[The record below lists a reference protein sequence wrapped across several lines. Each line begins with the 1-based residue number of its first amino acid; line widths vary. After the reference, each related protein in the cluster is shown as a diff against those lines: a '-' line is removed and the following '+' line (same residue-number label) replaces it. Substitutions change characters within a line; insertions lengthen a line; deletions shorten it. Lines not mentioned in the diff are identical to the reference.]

1 MPVAKGQLALSGV
14 HVWQMPD
21 KNGKMIDVSE
31 PAVYVIDWGSLAN
44 GTSQQEILT
53 VEADRDFML
62 THLTHAQSDVG
73 FIPLR
78 IQISEQNGKNLFTKP
93 AIINAVSSQNAG
105 QPALLSMKK
114 LIRRTNTFKVTLL
127 VDA

>member
-1 MPVAKGQLALSGV
+1 MPVNKGQLALHGV
-14 HVWQMPD
+14 HVWQMPND
-21 KNGKMIDVSE
+21 KGQLVDVSE
-31 PAVYVIDWGSLAN
+31 PAVYMVDWPTLNN
-44 GTSQQEILT
+44 GASQQNVLT

-73 FIPLR
+73 FIALR
-78 IQISEQNGKNLFTKP
+78 LQISEQNGKNLFTQP

-105 QPALLSMKK
+105 QPALLPMKK
-114 LIRRTNTFKVTLL
+114 LIRRTNVFRVTLT